1 MSEATELNLNQLP
14 LYEWRLLQALA
25 FFRYNR
31 DVNTQ
36 ALHCLCMYLRQSEGR
51 VMSEVSFYA
60 KRLNMTADELLD
72 LIDCQP
78 AKASELLQELQE
90 LKLNNH

>member
-1 MSEATELNLNQLP
+1 VSEATELDLNQLP

-72 LIDCQP
+72 LIDSEP
-78 AKASELLQELQE
+78 ERASDLL
-90 LKLNNH
+90 KDLNNRE